1 MIFSNEMLKEMAKD
15 GVKVI
20 PGNIFGNIMP
30 DLEWLK
36 WLSYEPKFEKERIAY
51 LNSKKVTD
59 LSYEELKEISTYKR
73 NKIMAK
79 LFKIYGTNKCKEEEY
94 MLVYDYMVNESIE
107 ELMLSKLTKEE
118 LQYAKK
124 EIIRLSKIPK
134 EELNA
139 KITKERTKENYPK
152 LSMVDSYI
160 LHVISDINHNRN
172 ISNLSKLIGEQINHN
187 NAMSAQNER
196 SL

>member
-1 MIFSNEMLKEMAKD
+1 
-15 GVKVI
+15 
-20 PGNIFGNIMP
+20 
-30 DLEWLK
+30 
-36 WLSYEPKFEKERIAY
+36 
-51 LNSKKVTD
+51 
-59 LSYEELKEISTYKR
+59 
-73 NKIMAK
+73 MAK
-79 LFKIYGTNKCKEEEY
+79 LFKIYGTSKCKEEEY

-107 ELMLSKLTKEE
+107 KLMLSKLTKEE

-134 EELNA
+134 EELNT

-172 ISNLSKLIGEQINHN
+172 VSNLSKLIGEQINHN